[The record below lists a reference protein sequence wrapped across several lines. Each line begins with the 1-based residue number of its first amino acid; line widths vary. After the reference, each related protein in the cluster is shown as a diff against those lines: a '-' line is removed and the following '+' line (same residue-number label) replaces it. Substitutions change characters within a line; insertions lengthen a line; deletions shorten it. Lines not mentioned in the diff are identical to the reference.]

1 MRLLLQSIGAGAVDR
16 TQVRDY
22 LDQVLNASAEQ
33 RMAEANSL
41 SILNVRS
48 GKVREFTTSSRK
60 P

>member
-1 MRLLLQSIGAGAVDR
+1 MRLLLQSIDAGAVDR
-16 TQVRDY
+16 KQVRDF
-22 LDQVLNASAEQ
+22 LDKTLNAGAEQ

-48 GKVREFTTSSRK
+48 GKVRVFTTSLRR